1 MKITVKELVI
11 LSMLGSL
18 MFLGQYIFQFI
29 PNIEVVSLFI
39 IIFSLIYRY
48 KILYSITL
56 FIMLMGIFYGFGLW
70 ILGYLIIW
78 PLLCVM
84 TIILSKY
91 LKKNYFIRSLFSAT
105 FGFLFGAF
113 YAIPYIFVGGA
124 SLAFVYWISGIV
136 FDIIHMIG
144 NFFIMLFVGK
154 TLYNIIVKINML
166 YLKL

>member
-1 MKITVKELVI
+1 
-11 LSMLGSL
+11 

-91 LKKNYFIRSLFSAT
+91 LKKNYFILSLFSAT
-105 FGFLFGAF
+105 FSFLFGAF

>member
-1 MKITVKELVI
+1 
-11 LSMLGSL
+11 

-48 KILYSITL
+48 KTLYSITL

-91 LKKNYFIRSLFSAT
+91 LKESYFILSLFSAT

-113 YAIPYIFVGGA
+113 YAMPYIFVGGA

>member
-1 MKITVKELVI
+1 
-11 LSMLGSL
+11 

-91 LKKNYFIRSLFSAT
+91 LKKNYFILSLFSAT
-105 FGFLFGAF
+105 FAFLFGAF

>member
-1 MKITVKELVI
+1 
-11 LSMLGSL
+11 

-48 KILYSITL
+48 KTLYSITL

-91 LKKNYFIRSLFSAT
+91 LKKNYFILSLFSAT
-105 FGFLFGAF
+105 FSFLFGAF

>member
-91 LKKNYFIRSLFSAT
+91 
-105 FGFLFGAF
+105 
-113 YAIPYIFVGGA
+113 
-124 SLAFVYWISGIV
+124 
-136 FDIIHMIG
+136 
-144 NFFIMLFVGK
+144 
-154 TLYNIIVKINML
+154 
-166 YLKL
+166 

>member
-1 MKITVKELVI
+1 
-11 LSMLGSL
+11 

-48 KILYSITL
+48 KTLYSITL

-91 LKKNYFIRSLFSAT
+91 LKENYFILSLFSAT
-105 FGFLFGAF
+105 FAFLFGAF